1 MGIGLV
7 VTIKTQPGKGAE
19 LEAVGKELMAEV
31 RKNEPGNNF
40 YEFFKADE
48 NTYIVL
54 ESYKDA
60 AALEAHRNTDHFKRL
75 GPKMGGAMD
84 GRPDVKML
92 QSI

>member
-7 VTIKTQPGKGAE
+7 VTIKTQPGKGAI
-19 LEAVGKELMAEV
+19 LETVGKELMAEV

-48 NTYIVL
+48 DTYIVL
-54 ESYKDA
+54 ESYKDQ
-60 AALEAHRNTDHFKRL
+60 AALEAHRNTEHFKRL
-75 GPKMGGAMD
+75 GPKMGEAMA
-84 GRPDVKML
+84 GRPEVKML